1 LTFNLQPAISGTIVS
16 SLGAVSSGQW
26 YETDVTPLVQ
36 GDGTVS
42 IAATSTSS
50 DGAYYSSREG
60 TAGLAPQLVVT
71 TTG

>member
-1 LTFNLQPAISGTIVS
+1 
-16 SLGAVSSGQW
+16 
-26 YETDVTPLVQ
+26 
-36 GDGTVS
+36 VS

-71 TTG
+71 TR